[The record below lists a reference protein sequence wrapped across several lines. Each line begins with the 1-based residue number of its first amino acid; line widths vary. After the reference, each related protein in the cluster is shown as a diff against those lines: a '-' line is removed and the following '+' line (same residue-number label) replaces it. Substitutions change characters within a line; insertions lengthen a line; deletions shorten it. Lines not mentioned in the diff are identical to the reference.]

1 MKNYLKIPNFIPGS
15 SIKIDNLEPELLLF
29 FDVHYKNISEY
40 LDLNFNKFDYGWHI
54 TSIENDLLNNEIKK
68 IKHCLKKS
76 NNFPYYFNNYYIDN
90 NLHKEL
96 LIFYTNHFSNNYI
109 YKNFLLENKNKKTL
123 EQ

>member
-1 MKNYLKIPNFIPGS
+1 MKNYLKILILYGS

-68 IKHCLKKS
+68 KLNIV
-76 NNFPYYFNNYYIDN
+76 
-90 NLHKEL
+90 
-96 LIFYTNHFSNNYI
+96 
-109 YKNFLLENKNKKTL
+109 
-123 EQ
+123 